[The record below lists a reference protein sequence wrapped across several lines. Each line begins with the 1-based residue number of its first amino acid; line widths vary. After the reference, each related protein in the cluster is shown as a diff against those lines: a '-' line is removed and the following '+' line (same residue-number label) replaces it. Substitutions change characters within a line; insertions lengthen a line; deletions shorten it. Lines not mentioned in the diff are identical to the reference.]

1 MVKHIQTI
9 RWQFADEL
17 FECVWPFCGIST
29 QRVKHFFMRILLGQ
43 KHLSLRS
50 PGIVITISRCKYV
63 KQWTSIIASVRMG
76 HQNCNSTAGQQLIDS
91 GEKFLQKFS
100 WVRGQGHFDA
110 RWDHLFDKNGQET
123 AFIHSHRIKTGMK
136 MEGFQKAKG
145 LEECSKDTL
154 LAQATGDCWGTRI
167 SVIKNA
173 RQHAQEM
180 RSFYYL
186 IIKKYPTLWCE

>member
-50 PGIVITISRCKYV
+50 PGIVITISPCKYV

-91 GEKFLQKFS
+91 GESFCKNLAECVVKVISMLDEIIFLTKTDKKLRS
-100 WVRGQGHFDA
+100 YIHIASKQGWKWKVFKKPKVWRNVAKTHF
-110 RWDHLFDKNGQET
+110 
-123 AFIHSHRIKTGMK
+123 
-136 MEGFQKAKG
+136 
-145 LEECSKDTL
+145 
-154 LAQATGDCWGTRI
+154 
-167 SVIKNA
+167 
-173 RQHAQEM
+173 
-180 RSFYYL
+180 
-186 IIKKYPTLWCE
+186 